1 VRKGLAMALWSLM
14 AMMVLGTS
22 AQGQAATSPYA
33 GQQGRPLKALSAEE
47 VAAYLE
53 GQGHGFAKAAELN
66 HYPGP
71 KHVLELA
78 GPLGLGG
85 AQRARVQASF
95 DAMHA
100 EAVRLGREVVAAEQA
115 LDALFA
121 QGAAAPD
128 SLRAAVALAARL
140 QGELRAAHLLAH
152 LETRAALTAEQVALY
167 DRLRG
172 YGDGAHQKRHH

>member
-1 VRKGLAMALWSLM
+1 MMGSGACVLVSLGLVVGM
-14 AMMVLGTS
+14 
-22 AQGQAATSPYA
+22 QAPISPYA
-33 GQQGRPLKALSAEE
+33 GQESRPVKALSAEE
-47 VAAYLE
+47 TAAYLE

-78 GPLGLGG
+78 GPLGLTGE
-85 AQRARVQASF
+85 QRARVQVAF

-100 EAVRLGREVVAAEQA
+100 EAVRLGREVVAAERS
-115 LDALFA
+115 LDAVFSA
-121 QGAAAPD
+121 GGATPATV
-128 SLRAAVALAARL
+128 SEGVARIARL

-152 LETRAALTAEQVALY
+152 LETRAALTSEQVARY

-172 YGDGAHQKRHH
+172 YGEGGAHPHRH